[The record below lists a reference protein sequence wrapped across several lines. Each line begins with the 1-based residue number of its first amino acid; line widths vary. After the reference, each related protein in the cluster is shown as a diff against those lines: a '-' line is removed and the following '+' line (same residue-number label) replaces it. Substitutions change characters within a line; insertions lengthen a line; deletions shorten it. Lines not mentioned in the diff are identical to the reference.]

1 MQSKNFVQSFFLL
14 LILFLVGSFVGSL
27 LGMLLIEPIFGI
39 QVMGNND
46 ILNIYSNN
54 PATPTILKFLQF
66 FQVFFSFIVP
76 AHLFARY
83 QSNNNSAEYLGLTKT
98 APINYLLGTVLIF
111 VISPLISFLSEL
123 NQNIV
128 FPSSLSSLENILKDL
143 EEKSRIATE
152 LFLQVNSTSDI
163 VVNFFIVA
171 VLAAVSEELLF
182 RGVLQRL
189 MSTVISN
196 IHLNIFI
203 CAIIF
208 SAIHFQFY
216 GFLPRLVLGMVLG
229 YAFYFSKSLWVPIL
243 IHFLN
248 NGTAV
253 LVDFLYKRNLISLSP
268 QENEY
273 FGFVGLSISII
284 STITLFWYWIKFFK
298 KSEMRDGE
306 RLD

>member
-1 MQSKNFVQSFFLL
+1 MQSKKFVQSFFLL
-14 LILFLVGSFVGSL
+14 ILLFVIGSLLGTL
-27 LGMLLIEPIFGI
+27 LGMLLIEPIFGV
-39 QVMGNND
+39 QVMGNAE
-46 ILNIYSNN
+46 ILNIYSKN
-54 PATPTILKFLQF
+54 PASATILKFLQF

-83 QSNNNSAEYLGLTKT
+83 QSNNNSADYLRLNS
-98 APINYLLGTVLIF
+98 AEPIHFILGAALVF
-111 VISPLISFLSEL
+111 VISPLISFLNEL
-123 NQNIV
+123 NQNV
-128 FPSSLSSLENILKDL
+128 VLPSSLSSLEMTLKVL
-143 EEKSRIATE
+143 EEKSRVATE
-152 LFLQVNSTSDI
+152 LFLQANSAADI
-163 VVNFFIVA
+163 VINFFIVA
-171 VLAAVSEELLF
+171 ILAAVSEELLF

-189 MSTVISN
+189 MGSVIRN

-203 CAIIF
+203 CSIIF

-229 YAFYFSKSLWVPIL
+229 YAFHFSKSLWVPIL

-253 LVDFLYKRNLISLSP
+253 LVDILYKRDLIGLNP
-268 QENEY
+268 HENDY

-284 STITLFWYWIKFFK
+284 STITIFWCWIKIYNK
-298 KSEMRDGE
+298 HKLIDGE

>member
-1 MQSKNFVQSFFLL
+1 MQNKKFVQSFFLL
-14 LILFLVGSFVGSL
+14 LILFLVGSLVGTIF
-27 LGMLLIEPIFGI
+27 GMLLIEPIFGI
-39 QVMGNND
+39 QVMGNTD
-46 ILNIYSNN
+46 VLNIYSNN

-83 QSNNNSAEYLGLTKT
+83 QSNNNSAEYLRLTKT
-98 APINYLLGTVLIF
+98 APINYLLGAVLIF
-111 VISPLISFLSEL
+111 VISPFISFLSEL

-128 FPSSLSSLENILKDL
+128 LPSSLSSLENTFKDL

-152 LFLQVNSTSDI
+152 LFLQANSASDI

-171 VLAAVSEELLF
+171 LLAAVSEELLF

-189 MSTVISN
+189 MSTVIRN

-203 CAIIF
+203 CAVVF

-229 YAFYFSKSLWVPIL
+229 YAFHFSKSLWVPIL

-248 NGTAV
+248 NGAAV
-253 LVDFLYKRNLISLSP
+253 LVDLLYKRNLISINP
-268 QENEY
+268 HENEY

-284 STITLFWYWIKFFK
+284 STIALFWYWIKVFK
-298 KSEMRDGE
+298 KTELKDGE

>member
-14 LILFLVGSFVGSL
+14 LVLFVVGSFVGSL

-39 QVMGNND
+39 QVMGNTD

-66 FQVFFSFIVP
+66 FQVFFSFILP

-83 QSNNNSAEYLGLTKT
+83 QSNNNSAEYLRLTKT
-98 APINYLLGTVLIF
+98 DPVHYILGAVLIF
-111 VISPLISFLSEL
+111 VISPLISYLSEI

-128 FPSSLSSLENILKDL
+128 LPSSMSSLEMTLKDL
-143 EEKSRIATE
+143 EEKLRIATE
-152 LFLQVNSTSDI
+152 LFLQVNSASDI

-171 VLAAVSEELLF
+171 LLAAVSEELLF

-189 MSTVISN
+189 MSTVIRN

-203 CAIIF
+203 CALIF

-229 YAFYFSKSLWVPIL
+229 YAFHFSKSLWVPIL

-253 LVDFLYKRNLISLSP
+253 MVDILYKRNLISLNP
-268 QENEY
+268 HENEY

-284 STITLFWYWIKFFK
+284 STITLFWYWIKIYK
-298 KSEMRDGE
+298 KSEKLDGE